1 MEFASASLG
10 SITLNVIWEIT
21 DRTDNVVELKKT
33 FYIESPD
40 GDDMS
45 ATVAAMSQVLRQLSS
60 DIAKVLNE
68 LLTSSEP

>member
-1 MEFASASLG
+1 
-10 SITLNVIWEIT
+10 
-21 DRTDNVVELKKT
+21 
-33 FYIESPD
+33 
-40 GDDMS
+40 MS